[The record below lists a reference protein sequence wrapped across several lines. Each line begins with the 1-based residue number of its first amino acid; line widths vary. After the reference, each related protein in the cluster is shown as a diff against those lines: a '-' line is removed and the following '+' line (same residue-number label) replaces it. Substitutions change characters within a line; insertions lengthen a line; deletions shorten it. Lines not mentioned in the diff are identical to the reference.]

1 MSEIQQQF
9 AARMKALRALRHW
22 SLDRAA
28 TETGVSKA
36 MLGQIERGES
46 SPTLTTLWRLA
57 KGYGV
62 GFSTLIEPVEK
73 GLNMDGADI
82 GSLPRVTP
90 EESALA
96 VKTILPFAADLH
108 TEVLDVEIEPGG
120 LRESDAHQAGVVECI
135 MVQAGELSVFSDDQW
150 HRLQTGEA
158 HRFRADQSHAYRNES
173 PDKPARFLNLIV
185 YP

>member
-1 MSEIQQQF
+1 MSDIQQQF
-9 AARMKALRALRHW
+9 AARLKALRAQRHW

-28 TETGVSKA
+28 METGVSKA

-62 GFSTLIEPVEK
+62 GFSTLIEPIET
-73 GLNMDGADI
+73 GLEMDTAATVA
-82 GSLPRVTP
+82 RVALQD
-90 EESALA
+90 SALA
-96 VKTILPFAADLH
+96 VKTLLPFEANLH
-108 TEVLDVEIEPGG
+108 TELLDVEIEPGG
-120 LRESDAHQAGVVECI
+120 LRESDGHRAGVIECI
-135 MVQAGELSVFSDDQW
+135 LVQSGELSVFSDDQW
-150 HRLQTGEA
+150 HRLQTGDA

-173 PDKPARFLNLIV
+173 EDKPARFLNVIV

>member
-1 MSEIQQQF
+1 MSDIQQQF
-9 AARMKALRALRHW
+9 AARLKALRAERHW

-73 GLNMDGADI
+73 GMSTDGTAI
-82 GSLPRVTP
+82 GSVSRVTP
-90 EESALA
+90 EGSALA
-96 VKTILPFAADLH
+96 VKTLLPFAAELH
-108 TEVLDVEIEPGG
+108 TELLDVEMEPGG
-120 LRESDAHQAGVVECI
+120 IRESDGHLSGVIECVL
-135 MVQAGELSVFSDDQW
+135 VQSGELSVFSDDQW

-158 HRFRADQSHAYRNES
+158 HRFRADQPHAYRNES
-173 PDKPARFLNLIV
+173 PDKPARFLNVLV

>member
-1 MSEIQQQF
+1 MSDIQQQF
-9 AARMKALRALRHW
+9 AARLKTLRAQRCW

-57 KGYGV
+57 KGYEV
-62 GFSTLIEPVEK
+62 GFSTLIEPVET
-73 GLNMDGADI
+73 GLSKDEAAVD
-82 GSLPRVTP
+82 SVPRVTP
-90 EESALA
+90 EDSALA

-108 TEVLDVEIEPGG
+108 TELLDVEIEPGG
-120 LRESDAHQAGVVECI
+120 LRESDAHRAGVIECI
-135 MVQAGELSVFSDDQW
+135 LVQSGALSVFSDDQW
-150 HRLQTGEA
+150 HRLRTGEA
-158 HRFRADQSHAYRNES
+158 HRFRADQSHAYRNDS
-173 PDKPARFLNLIV
+173 ADKPARFLNVIV

>member
-1 MSEIQQQF
+1 MPDIQQQF
-9 AARMKALRALRHW
+9 AARLKTLRAQRHW

-62 GFSTLIEPVEK
+62 GFSTLIEPIEQ
-73 GLNMDGADI
+73 GLDTDKAA
-82 GSLPRVTP
+82 RVTP
-90 EESALA
+90 RDSALA
-96 VKTILPFAADLH
+96 VKTLLPFDAGLH
-108 TEVLDVEIEPGG
+108 TELLDVEIEPGG
-120 LRESDAHQAGVVECI
+120 LRESDGHRKGVIECVL
-135 MVQAGELSVFSDDQW
+135 VQAGELSVFSDDQW
-150 HRLQTGEA
+150 HRLRTGEV
-158 HRFRADQSHAYRNES
+158 HRFRADQPHAYRNES
-173 PDKPARFLNLIV
+173 QKEPARFLNVLV